1 MQKTILISGSTSG
14 LGFEAAKQLAKQQ
27 HETFIDEPNKK
38 KKFIYSNEI
47 IVLARNKE
55 KGEAAI
61 AEIKSF
67 SGNQN
72 IHFYVANLS
81 SQKSIEQVAT
91 QIKKDFTKLDVLI
104 NNAGGVFSDFQL
116 SEDGIEMTMANNHF
130 NYFWLTYYL
139 FDLLKNGKDTRIVN
153 VASDSHYKAKNIDIE
168 SFYAKKK
175 YFVLSAYEQSKLAN
189 VLFTY
194 ALAEKVKP
202 FNITVNA
209 LHPGF
214 VYTPIGNKNGNAFF
228 GFVWSAASKLFGLT
242 VEKGASSHIYLASSN
257 EVKDVT
263 SKYFHNCKAKKS
275 SVISYDKSVQDLL
288 WKESE
293 QKSGFT
299 FL

>member
-1 MQKTILISGSTSG
+1 MQKTILISGATSG
-14 LGFEAAKQLAKQQ
+14 LGFEAAKQLAKKQ
-27 HETFIDEPNKK
+27 HK
-38 KKFIYSNEI
+38 I

-55 KGEAAI
+55 KGEIAI

-72 IHFYVANLS
+72 IHFYTANLS
-81 SQKSIEQVAT
+81 SQKSIEQAAT
-91 QIKKDFTKLDVLI
+91 QIKKDFTKLDVLL

-139 FDLLKNGKDTRIVN
+139 FDLLKNGNNARIIN
-153 VASDSHYKAKNIDIE
+153 VASDSHYQAKNIVIE
-168 SFYAKKK
+168 SFYEKKGR

-194 ALAEKVKP
+194 TLAEKAKP

-228 GFVWSAASKLFGLT
+228 GFVWNTASKLFGLT
-242 VEKGASSHIYLASSN
+242 VENGASSHIYLASSD

-263 SKYFHNCKAKKS
+263 AKYFHNCKAKKS
-275 SVISYDKSVQDLL
+275 SAISYDKSVQDLL

-293 QKSGFT
+293 RKSGFT

>member
-1 MQKTILISGSTSG
+1 MQKTILISGATSG
-14 LGFEAAKQLAKQQ
+14 LGLEAANQLAKQQ
-27 HETFIDEPNKK
+27 H
-38 KKFIYSNEI
+38 EI

-55 KGEAAI
+55 KAESAV
-61 AEIKSF
+61 AEIKAF
-67 SGNQN
+67 SNN
-72 IHFYVANLS
+72 NKIHYYTANLS
-81 SQKSIEQVAT
+81 SQKSIEAAAS
-91 QIKKDFTKLDVLI
+91 QIKKDFTKIDVLL

-139 FDLLKNGKDTRIVN
+139 FDLIKNGKDARIIN
-153 VASDSHYKAKNIDIE
+153 IASDSHYQAKNIDTE
-168 SFYAKKK
+168 SFYQKKK
-175 YFVLSAYEQSKLAN
+175 RYFVMSAYEQSKLAN

-194 ALAEKVKP
+194 SLAEKAKP

-228 GFVWSAASKLFGLT
+228 GFVWNTASKLFGLT
-242 VEKGASSHIYLASSN
+242 VEKGASSHIYLAGSN

-263 SKYFHNCKAKKS
+263 GKYFHNCKAKKS
-275 SVISYDKSVQDLL
+275 SAISYDKSVQELL

-293 QKSGFT
+293 RKSGFT

>member
-1 MQKTILISGSTSG
+1 MIQKTILISGATSG

-27 HETFIDEPNKK
+27 HE
-38 KKFIYSNEI
+38 I

-55 KGEAAI
+55 KGEQAVAD
-61 AEIKSF
+61 IKAF
-67 SGNQN
+67 SNNNN
-72 IHFYVANLS
+72 IHFYAANLS
-81 SQKSIEQVAT
+81 SQKSIEQAAT
-91 QIKKDFTKLDVLI
+91 QIKKDFTKLDVLL

-139 FDLLKNGKDTRIVN
+139 FDLLKNGKDARIVN
-153 VASDSHYKAKNIDIE
+153 VASDSHYQAKNIDIE
-168 SFYAKKK
+168 TFYQKKK
-175 YFVLSAYEQSKLAN
+175 RYFVLSAYEQSKLAN

-228 GFVWSAASKLFGLT
+228 GLVWNTASKLFGRT
-242 VEKGASSHIYLASSN
+242 VEKGASSHIYLASSD
-257 EVKDVT
+257 EVKNVT
-263 SKYFHNCKAKKS
+263 AKYFHDCKAKKS
-275 SVISYDKSVQDLL
+275 STISYDKNVQDLL

>member
-1 MQKTILISGSTSG
+1 MKKTMLISGATSG
-14 LGFEAAKQLAKQQ
+14 LGLEAAKQLAKQQ
-27 HETFIDEPNKK
+27 HE
-38 KKFIYSNEI
+38 I
-47 IVLARNKE
+47 ILLCRNKE
-55 KGEAAI
+55 KGEQAI
-61 AEIKSF
+61 TEIKAAS
-67 SGNQN
+67 SNNN
-72 IHFYVANLS
+72 IHLYTADLS
-81 SQKSIEQVAT
+81 SQKSIEAAAT
-91 QIKKDFTKLDVLI
+91 QIKKDFTKIDVLL

-139 FDLLKNGKDTRIVN
+139 FDLLKNGKDTRIIN
-153 VASDSHYKAKNIDIE
+153 VASDSHYSAKKIDID
-168 SFYAKKK
+168 SFYTKKR

-214 VYTPIGNKNGNAFF
+214 VYTPIGDKNGNKFF
-228 GFVWSAASKLFGLT
+228 GMVWSTFSKLFGLT
-242 VEKGASSHIYLASSN
+242 VEKGASSHVYLASSD
-257 EVKDVT
+257 EVKDT
-263 SKYFHNCKAKKS
+263 TAKYYHNCKAKRS
-275 SVISYDKSVQDLL
+275 SAISYDKATQDLL

-293 QKSGFT
+293 RKSGFT

>member
-1 MQKTILISGSTSG
+1 MQKTILISGATSG

-27 HETFIDEPNKK
+27 HE
-38 KKFIYSNEI
+38 I

-55 KGEAAI
+55 KAETAV
-61 AEIKSF
+61 AEIKAF
-67 SGNQN
+67 SNNKN
-72 IHFYVANLS
+72 IQYYTANLS
-81 SQKSIEQVAT
+81 SQKSIEAAAT
-91 QIKKDFTKLDVLI
+91 NIKKDFTKIDVLL

-139 FDLLKNGKDTRIVN
+139 FDLIKNAKDARIIN
-153 VASDSHYKAKNIDIE
+153 VASDSHYQSKSIDIE
-168 SFYAKKK
+168 SFYRKKK
-175 YFVLSAYEQSKLAN
+175 RYFVMSAYEQSKLAN

-228 GFVWSAASKLFGLT
+228 GFVWNTASKLFGLT
-242 VEKGASSHIYLASSN
+242 VEKGASSHIYLAISDD
-257 EVKDVT
+257 VKDVT
-263 SKYFHNCKAKKS
+263 AKYFHNCNAKKS
-275 SVISYDKSVQDLL
+275 SAISYDKNVQDLL

-293 QKSGFT
+293 RKSGFT

>member
-1 MQKTILISGSTSG
+1 MQKTILISGATSG
-14 LGFEAAKQLAKQQ
+14 LGLEAAKQLAKQQ
-27 HETFIDEPNKK
+27 HE
-38 KKFIYSNEI
+38 I

-55 KGEAAI
+55 KAESAV
-61 AEIKSF
+61 AEIKAF
-67 SGNQN
+67 SNN
-72 IHFYVANLS
+72 NKIHYYTANLS
-81 SQKSIEQVAT
+81 SQKSIEAAAS
-91 QIKKDFTKLDVLI
+91 QIKKDFTKIDVLL

-139 FDLLKNGKDTRIVN
+139 FDLIKNGKDARIIN
-153 VASDSHYKAKNIDIE
+153 VASDSHYQAKNIDTE
-168 SFYAKKK
+168 TFYQKKK
-175 YFVLSAYEQSKLAN
+175 RYFVMSAYEQSKLAN

-194 ALAEKVKP
+194 SLAEKAKP

-228 GFVWSAASKLFGLT
+228 GFVWNTASKLFGLN
-242 VEKGASSHIYLASSN
+242 VEKGASSHIYLAGSN

-263 SKYFHNCKAKKS
+263 GKYFHNCKAKKS
-275 SVISYDKSVQDLL
+275 STISYDKSVQELL

-293 QKSGFT
+293 RKSGFT